1 MIENEM
7 RLFWEIVSEL
17 RQGKTDKLSDDKLLI
32 LLEELEVMAINTTNK
47 TLAARARA
55 EIASFGED
63 APATPA
69 ISA

>member
-1 MIENEM
+1 MLNEEM

-32 LLEELEVMAINTTNK
+32 LLEELEAIAINTTSK
-47 TLAARARA
+47 PLAARARA
-55 EIASFGED
+55 EIAGFGEV
-63 APATPA
+63 AAAAPA

>member
-1 MIENEM
+1 MIDNEM

-32 LLEELEVMAINTTNK
+32 LLEELEVIAVNTTNK
-47 TLAARARA
+47 MLAARARA
-55 EIASFGED
+55 EIAGFGEV
-63 APATPA
+63 AAAAPA